1 VGGGGRGVCGCE
13 CECGCGCLWVGK
25 WVKGGV
31 GMSMGMCWDVG
42 VGTSVKTVLGCRCVL
57 SEINNVGLG
66 TTSAYM
72 EHCHLDA
79 FSF

>member
-1 VGGGGRGVCGCE
+1 
-13 CECGCGCLWVGK
+13 
-25 WVKGGV
+25 V